1 MMKNK
6 IKNKIITQLDIKYI
20 NISDLTDKH
29 KNHIQYDG
37 GGHYKL
43 IVVSDDFKN
52 YTLIQRHQLIYKIL
66 KNMIKKEIH
75 AISIET
81 KTVEEYK
88 NSKNN

>member
-1 MMKNK
+1 MKNK
-6 IKNKIITQLDIKYI
+6 IKNKITTQLDIKYI
-20 NISDLTDKH
+20 NISDFTDKH

-75 AISIET
+75 AISIEA